1 MEIIICQNRL
11 AILVAVRNPIQRV
24 DSREVYRGNLVH
36 LREDSVILPRGTRMT
51 YEYVEIKNGSSTL
64 AVEDNRD
71 VWLVREWKYAI
82 DRPSLEVV
90 SGGLEPGEEPLEGA
104 RRELREEAGL
114 TAAEWMPVGFVDPFT
129 TMLRCPNHMFIA
141 RGLTPV
147 EWDPEEAEIIERVRM
162 PLTEAADLVMKG
174 EITHGTSC
182 VLILK
187 ASALLGRW

>member
-1 MEIIICQNRL
+1 MT
-11 AILVAVRNPIQRV
+11 VRNHIRRI
-24 DSREVYRGNLVH
+24 DSREVYQGNLVH
-36 LREDSVILPRGTRMT
+36 LREDFVILPRGTRMT
-51 YEYVEIKNGSSTL
+51 YEYVEIKHGSSTL
-64 AVEDNRD
+64 AVEDNGD

-90 SGGLEPGEEPLEGA
+90 SGGLEPGEEPLDGA

-141 RGLTPV
+141 RGLTAV
-147 EWDPEEAEIIERVRM
+147 EWAPEEAEIIERVRM
-162 PLTEAADLVMKG
+162 PLREAVELVMTG
-174 EITHGTSC
+174 GVTHGTSC

-187 ASALLGRW
+187 AAALLAG

>member
-1 MEIIICQNRL
+1 MLNHIRRI
-11 AILVAVRNPIQRV
+11 
-24 DSREVYRGNLVH
+24 DSREVYRGNLVR
-36 LREDSVILPRGTRMT
+36 LREDFVILPQGTRAT

-64 AVEDNRD
+64 AVEDNGD

-90 SGGLEPGEEPLEGA
+90 SGGIEPGEEPLDGA

-141 RGLTPV
+141 RGLTAV

-162 PLTEAADLVMKG
+162 PLQEAVELVMSG
-174 EITHGTSC
+174 GITHGTSC

-187 ASALLGRW
+187 AAVLLAR